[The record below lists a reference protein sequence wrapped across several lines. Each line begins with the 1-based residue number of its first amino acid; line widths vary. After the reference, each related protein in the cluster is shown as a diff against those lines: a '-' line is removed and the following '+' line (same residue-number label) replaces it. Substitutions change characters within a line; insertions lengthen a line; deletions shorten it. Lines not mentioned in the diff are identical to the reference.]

1 MKKEI
6 LISSSEYETRVAI
19 LEDDRLV
26 ELYVE
31 RPQSE
36 RLVGNIYKGKIKTV
50 LPGMQAAFIDIGLDK
65 AAFLHASDIGEESHD
80 GGDRN
85 SRHGRRIESV
95 HEEADAEDPEDETA
109 TDIVRKRR
117 RAGIETVLKDGKD
130 ILVQV
135 IKEPIST
142 KGPRVATDVS
152 IPGRYLVLVPDDD
165 HVRVSKR
172 ISNWNEK
179 RRLRKIVSPL
189 RPAGFGLILRTEAEG
204 REEDDFKSDIKR
216 LLKLW
221 ARLQRRAELMKA
233 PALIHKESEMISSII
248 RDLFTEDVERLL
260 VDNRADY
267 RTIMAYVRQV
277 MPQLKKRVTLYKGA
291 TPLFDLYKVEPEID
305 KMLDRKVWIK
315 KGSYLVIDQTEAMVT
330 IDVNTGRFVGK
341 GDQESTILRTNL
353 EAAKEIARQ
362 IRLRDIGGLIICD
375 FIDMYSREN
384 RRKLFEEFKNAFRND
399 RAKRAI
405 NPVNE
410 FGLIEM
416 TRERIRPSLIYT
428 FSEPCP
434 HCHGFGRIL
443 SRDTVAT
450 KIERWFRRAR
460 VDNRFNKYNL
470 ALNPILADTMVNSG
484 ANRINKIM
492 KMCGFKINLVRDT
505 TIPIQEFRVYDKDS
519 NADITEEYA
528 G

>member
-6 LISSSEYETRVAI
+6 LINSSEYETRVAI

-36 RLVGNIYKGKIKTV
+36 RLVGNIYKGRIKTV
-50 LPGMQAAFIDIGLDK
+50 LPGMQAAFIDIGQEK
-65 AAFLHASDIGEESHD
+65 AAFLHASDIGDVSDGPQFDSELVDEESP
-80 GGDRN
+80 
-85 SRHGRRIESV
+85 
-95 HEEADAEDPEDETA
+95 A
-109 TDIVRKRR
+109 DIVRKAR
-117 RAGIETVLKDGKD
+117 RAGIETVLKEGQD

-135 IKEPIST
+135 IKEPIGN

-165 HVRVSKR
+165 HVRVSKK
-172 ISNWNEK
+172 ISNWGEK
-179 RRLRKIVSPL
+179 RRLKKIISPL
-189 RPAGFGLILRTEAEG
+189 RPEGFGLIIRTEAEG
-204 REEDDFKSDIKR
+204 KNEDDFRSDVKR

-221 ARLQRRAELMKA
+221 SRLKRRSELMKA
-233 PALIHKESEMISSII
+233 PALIHKEVEITTSII
-248 RDLFTEDVERLL
+248 RDIFTDDVERLM
-260 VDNRADY
+260 VDDRTEY

-277 MPQLKKRVTLYKGA
+277 MPHLRKRVILYRGA
-291 TPLFDLYKVEPEID
+291 TQLFDLYKLEPEID
-305 KMLDRKVWIK
+305 KMLERKVWIK

-341 GDQESTILRTNL
+341 GDQETTILRTNL

-384 RRKLFEEFKNAFRND
+384 RRRLFEEFKNAFRND
-399 RAKRAI
+399 RAKKALT
-405 NPVNE
+405 PVNE
-410 FGLIEM
+410 FGLIEL
-416 TRERIRPSLIYT
+416 TRERIRPSLIFT
-428 FSEPCP
+428 FSEACP

-450 KIERWFRRAR
+450 KIERWFNRAK
-460 VDNRFNKYNL
+460 VDGRFKRFHLSISPQL
-470 ALNPILADTMVNSG
+470 AESLVSNGV
-484 ANRINKIM
+484 NRIGKIM
-492 KMCGFKINLVRDT
+492 KVHGFKINLIRDT
-505 TIPIQEFRVYDKDS
+505 TIPIQEFKVFD
-519 NADITEEYA
+519 ADGNIELTDIYK

>member
-6 LISSSEYETRVAI
+6 LINSHEYETRVAI

-50 LPGMQAAFIDIGLDK
+50 LPGMQAAFIDIGMEK
-65 AAFLHASDIGEESHD
+65 AAFLHASDIGDLTSTHEYDSEFVDEEP
-80 GGDRN
+80 
-85 SRHGRRIESV
+85 
-95 HEEADAEDPEDETA
+95 AAE
-109 TDIVRKRR
+109 IIRKSR
-117 RAGIETVLKDGKD
+117 RAGIETVLKDGQD
-130 ILVQV
+130 VLVQV

-172 ISNWNEK
+172 ISNWGEK
-179 RRLRKIVSPL
+179 RRLKKIISPL
-189 RPAGFGLILRTEAEG
+189 RPEGFGLIVRTEAEG
-204 REEDDFKSDIKR
+204 REEDDFRSDVKR
-216 LLKLW
+216 LQKLW
-221 ARLQRRAELMKA
+221 SRLIRRSEMMKA
-233 PALIHKESEMISSII
+233 PALIHKEVEITTSII
-248 RDLFTEDVERLL
+248 RDIFTDDVTRLL
-260 VDNRADY
+260 VDNRAEY

-277 MPQLKKRVTLYKGA
+277 MPHFKNRVELYKGA
-291 TPLFDLYKVEPEID
+291 TQLFDLYKLEPEID
-305 KMLDRKVWIK
+305 KMLDRKIWIK

-341 GDQESTILRTNL
+341 GDQETTILRTNM

-362 IRLRDIGGLIICD
+362 IRLRDIGGLIVCD

-410 FGLIEM
+410 FGLIEL
-416 TRERIRPSLIYT
+416 TRERIRPSLIFT

-443 SRDTVAT
+443 SRETVAT
-450 KIERWFRRAR
+450 KIERWFTRAR
-460 VDNRFNKYNL
+460 VDSRFKKYNL
-470 ALNPILADTMVNSG
+470 VVNPLLAETLIGNNI
-484 ANRINKIM
+484 NRVGKIM
-492 KMCGFKINLVRDT
+492 KMHGFRINLVRDA
-505 TIPIQEFRVYDKDS
+505 TIPAQDFRVFES
-519 NADITEEYA
+519 EANTELTEAYE